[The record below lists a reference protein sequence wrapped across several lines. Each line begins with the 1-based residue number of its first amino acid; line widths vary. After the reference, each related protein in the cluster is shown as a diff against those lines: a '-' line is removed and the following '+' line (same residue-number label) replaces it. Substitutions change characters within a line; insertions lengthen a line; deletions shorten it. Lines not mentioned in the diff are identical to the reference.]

1 MVAKYRLSHISD
13 ADIGPQLSCDN
24 YGAELH
30 LLI

>member
-24 YGAELH
+24 YGAEFTC
-30 LLI
+30 